1 MLFELLKYKFDFYLN
16 KSKYIKIYMGELS
29 LLDIRQLNILEDFI
43 NGKNIFM
50 SGPGGTGKSY
60 LINIIKEIC
69 LKTHKDYQV
78 TALTG
83 CAALLLNA
91 KTLHS
96 WSGTGIIESSDVT
109 YYVNKIRKSKKITNW
124 TEIDLLI
131 VDEVSMLSKKLF
143 DILDAIGKKFRKNDK
158 PFGGIQLI
166 FSGDFYQLPPVCK
179 GDDRENS
186 LYCFQSKK
194 WDETF
199 PTTHILTK
207 IFRQDN
213 KIFSKMLNNI
223 RVGKISN
230 NNVETLKSRII
241 PFENNDIIPTKL
253 FPKNKE
259 VDSINNFEHGKLKT
273 PGKIFNIRIINPS
286 DEEIFENHISEYD
299 IKHATELIKKNNQSI
314 EIKVGDQVIC
324 TYNISDTIVNG
335 SRGVV
340 TGMNEYPIVKF
351 VDNIELEMKPIDLR
365 DPNVPGLICKKI
377 PLEYAWALTIH
388 KCQGMTLDLCVMD
401 LGKGIFE
408 AGQVYVAL
416 SRVKSLEGLY
426 LLDFDPNGIITK
438 TKVKQFYEKYSLN
451 TYTKEQRKS
460 EKKRIIK
467 LINNYIELN
476 KNNKKPEK
484 VINKDILEKIK
495 EYRLKIAKE
504 KNIPCY
510 RILTNETII
519 NIASNIPKDNSDLL
533 SIKGIGKKTLELYGE
548 DILRII
554 DSENL

>member
-1 MLFELLKYKFDFYLN
+1 MQ
-16 KSKYIKIYMGELS
+16 ELS
-29 LLDIRQLNILEDFI
+29 FLDIKQLNILEDFI

-60 LINIIKEIC
+60 LIHFIKEIC
-69 LKTHKDYQV
+69 LKTHKICQT

-83 CAALLLNA
+83 CAALLINA

-96 WSGTGIIESSDVT
+96 WSGTGIVEKSDIT
-109 YYVNKIRKSKKITNW
+109 YFINKIRKSKKITNW
-124 TEIDLLI
+124 TEIDVLI

-143 DILDAIGKKFRKNDK
+143 EILDCIGKRIRKNDK

-166 FSGDFYQLPPVCK
+166 FSGDFYQLPPVYK
-179 GDDRENS
+179 GDDIENS
-186 LYCFQSKK
+186 LYCFQTNK
-194 WDETF
+194 WQETF
-199 PTTHILTK
+199 PTIHILTK
-207 IFRQDN
+207 VFRQDN
-213 KIFSKMLNNI
+213 KTFSKMLNNI
-223 RVGKISN
+223 RIGKISN

-259 VDSINNFEHGKLKT
+259 VDSINNIEHNKLKT
-273 PGKIFNIRIINPS
+273 PGKTFNIRIINPS

-299 IKHATELIKKNNQSI
+299 IKNATEMIKKNNQSI
-314 EIKVGDQVIC
+314 EIKIGDQVIC

-340 TGMNEYPIVKF
+340 IGINEYPIVKF

-365 DPNVPGLICKKI
+365 DPNVPGLVCKKI

-388 KCQGMTLDLCVMD
+388 KCQGMTLDLCVMN

-408 AGQVYVAL
+408 AGQMYVAL

-426 LLDFDPNGIITK
+426 LLDFDPKGIITK
-438 TKVKQFYEKYSLN
+438 TKVKQFYERYPIK
-451 TYTKEQRKS
+451 TYTKEERKS

-467 LINNYIELN
+467 LINDYIETN

-484 VINKDILEKIK
+484 VINKDILNKIK

-504 KNIPCY
+504 KDIQCY
-510 RILTNETII
+510 RILTNDSII
-519 NIASNIPKDNSDLL
+519 NIATTIPKDKSELL
-533 SIKGIGKKTLELYGE
+533 SIKGIGKKTVEIYGE